1 MDDANNIIMQVPKY
15 AFVFGAFDPTQL
27 PVPKLKVQHRRE
39 QPEKLQKKRLENIAS
54 VDKEQSID
62 ETVNF
67 LLKVLQQEFSKN
79 RNQPINYYNYVIDT
93 DSFASTV
100 ENMFYCSF
108 LIRNGTAAMDIG

>member
-1 MDDANNIIMQVPKY
+1 MNDANNIISQIPKF
-15 AFVFGAFDPTQL
+15 AFVVGAFDPTQL
-27 PVPKLKVQHRRE
+27 PIPKQKVHNRKE

-54 VDKEQSID
+54 VDKEQSIE

-67 LLKVLQQEFSKN
+67 LLKVLQQEFAKN
-79 RNQPINYYNYVIDT
+79 ANQPINYYNYVIDT
-93 DSFASTV
+93 NSFASTV